1 MRSGLSALLERG
13 LSLDLVYKWASYWV
27 HLTRL
32 ILDTNMI
39 SSKKVDH
46 EVILLMFR
54 CEVTSRLND
63 LILYIKNNNGCTLLP
78 PEDGAWNQ

>member
-32 ILDTNMI
+32 IFDTNMI

-46 EVILLMFR
+46 EVMFR

-63 LILYIKNNNGCTLLP
+63 LILYIKKQQSLYSASSLR
-78 PEDGAWNQ
+78 